1 VNIQTP
7 AARST
12 DPNSSHDAER
22 HINQSG
28 VRARQQNMAAQA
40 VKIYAGMTSLEIAEK
55 ATLCRYMLARRLP
68 ECETAGQVYRG
79 QERRCRVS
87 GRMAGTWWPI
97 GSAEQLDM
105 FARERVA

>member
-1 VNIQTP
+1 MNIMTP

-12 DPNSSHDAER
+12 DPHASHDAER

-68 ECETAGQVYRG
+68 ECETAGKVYRG
-79 QERRCRVS
+79 QERRCSVS
-87 GRMAGTWWPI
+87 GRLAATWYPV
-97 GSAEQLDM
+97 GHTEQLGL
-105 FARERVA
+105 FNRERAA